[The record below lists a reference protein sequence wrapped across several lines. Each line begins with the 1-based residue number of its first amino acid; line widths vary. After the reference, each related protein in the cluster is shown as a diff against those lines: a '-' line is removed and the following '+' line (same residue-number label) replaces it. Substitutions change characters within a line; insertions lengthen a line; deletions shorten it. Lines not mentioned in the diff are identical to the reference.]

1 MLSMKSNM
9 NSNARAIADSLLFS
23 VEHNL
28 SFDEISNDKWTTY
41 ETRLDLLKI
50 LENYLALMQPEHKQR
65 ILEWIERKEDEY
77 RASVEELIA
86 NGHAED
92 QRRVRNGELHPDSM
106 FFISRERAKEMTV
119 IWNNDPSLFDKL

>member
-1 MLSMKSNM
+1 MKSNM